1 MVGPSYC
8 QVALKTTRAAEH
20 LTWLSADA
28 PGTDELRQ
36 ARETVAIAERAFL
49 KEFTAKLDELL

>member
-1 MVGPSYC
+1 MVGPLYQ

-20 LTWLSADA
+20 LTWLSAET
-28 PGTDELRQ
+28 PGADELRQ
-36 ARETVAIAERAFL
+36 ARKTVAIAEAAFL